1 MIPRAT
7 ALEQGGRMVLPR
19 VLPAAFAALALIACG
34 SSGGT
39 EPTPTNNN
47 NPPGGGGPTGVS
59 VTVANSDYSPDRVT
73 VARGTTVTW
82 RWDSCYGDPYGGQQ
96 CTAHSVTFDDGG
108 PSAPPQGEGS
118 FSRTF
123 GTAGTFTYYC
133 SAHGRAAMSGSVV
146 VQ

>member
-1 MIPRAT
+1 MRLPRAVP
-7 ALEQGGRMVLPR
+7 ALG
-19 VLPAAFAALALIACG
+19 AWALISCG

-39 EPTPTNNN
+39 EPAPTNNN
-47 NPPGGGGPTGVS
+47 PGGGGGPTGVS
-59 VTVANSDYSPDRVT
+59 VTVANSGYSPDRVT

-108 PSAPPQGEGS
+108 PGAPSQGEGT
-118 FSRTF
+118 FSRSF
-123 GTAGTFTYYC
+123 ATAGTFTYYC
-133 SAHGRAAMSGSVV
+133 TAHGRTVMSGSVL